1 MPPPYPLIFLLKDL
15 VKRVLRF
22 TLTPINRF
30 VPSLDLG
37 ALAEHKP
44 IIIATRLAC

>member
-1 MPPPYPLIFLLKDL
+1 MPSPYLLVFLLEDL

-22 TLTPINRF
+22 PLTRINRF
-30 VPSLDLG
+30 MPSLDPGTLTG
-37 ALAEHKP
+37 HKP